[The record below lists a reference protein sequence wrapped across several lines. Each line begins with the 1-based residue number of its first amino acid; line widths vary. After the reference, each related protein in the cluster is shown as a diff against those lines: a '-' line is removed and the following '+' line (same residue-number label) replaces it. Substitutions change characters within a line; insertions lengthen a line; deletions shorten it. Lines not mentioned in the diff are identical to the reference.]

1 MPSRETLIQPIR
13 SLCIALSAAAP
24 VSDILSKFT
33 VSPQP
38 LAQEYG
44 LKCLAPFLGRSFTGQ
59 GGVAEYFRL
68 LTDLLAVKNMSF
80 EDESTWV
87 VDENLMTVGLR
98 ARAQFVWKDTRQ
110 VWDDEFFY
118 RIEVA
123 QEDDEAAGKGRWKVQ
138 EFRVWPDTGAAYLAR
153 LGKLAEVVGQDQ
165 RVEGNDG
172 AESAAFEE
180 IAANNL

>member
-13 SLCIALSAAAP
+13 SLCIAISAAAP
-24 VSDILSKFT
+24 VSEILSKFT

-38 LAQEYG
+38 VAQEYG

-68 LTDLLAVKNMSF
+68 LNDLLAVKNMSF
-80 EDESTWV
+80 EDESTWM
-87 VDENLMTVGLR
+87 VDENTMTVGLR
-98 ARAQFVWKDTRQ
+98 GRAQFAWKDTMQ

-118 RIEVA
+118 RIAVA
-123 QEDDEAAGKGRWKVQ
+123 QEEDKAAGKGMWKVQ
-138 EFRVWPDTGAAYLAR
+138 EYRVWPDSGAAYLAR
-153 LGKLAEVVGQDQ
+153 LGKLAEIVDQ
-165 RVEGNDG
+165 EHRGEGNDG
-172 AESAAFEE
+172 AEGTEFEE